1 MSAAPAPAPAPAQ
14 QPAAP
19 RLRRGVRLSHDAT
32 RGADLVLQPE
42 GVLVLNPTAAAVL
55 ALCDGRRSVD
65 AVVAALGERY
75 AQVSRADVDELLARL
90 AARRVVAYG

>member
-1 MSAAPAPAPAPAQ
+1 MSAAPASHP
-14 QPAAP
+14 AP

-55 ALCDGRRSVD
+55 ALCDGRRSVE
-65 AVVAALGERY
+65 AIVAELETRY
-75 AQVSRADVDELLARL
+75 AGVSRSDVDGLLARL
-90 AARRVVAYG
+90 AARRVVACG